1 MNSTV
6 KRKFASLIQGIST
19 RPSSAPSAAETEAN
33 DNLDQSSIMANDF
46 GLLTKKR
53 RTIEPRSLTPSRLE
67 SLQNKDKTPRTPL
80 SKGPTTISNIT
91 LRRFTPNGSVPP
103 PAKDAQPK
111 YCPGDRDQL
120 IKRLASFQELTD
132 WTPKPDPV
140 NEVEWAK
147 RGWMCHG
154 KELVRCILCNKE
166 LVVKL
171 NRKEVDGRE
180 VPVLVASEI
189 EEGLVKKYV
198 ELIVES
204 HSEDC
209 LWRKHGCDD
218 SLLRLPLAHPQ
229 TALTDLRKR
238 YDELIAR
245 KDFLPYE
252 FNLRLPA
259 TLNLDT
265 VLSHLPRDFFTNP
278 PPPTTPTPPTT
289 TSPNKPALALALLG
303 WQGLTNPHIGPVLNS
318 ASCHTCLRRLGL
330 WMFKSKQVD
339 PETNAVLVPAA
350 MDHLD
355 PLREHRFFCPWKNG
369 HVQRNPGAKPLA
381 KGEEVKPGWEVLA
394 TVLKND
400 AFLRSKMDTPSR
412 AGHGRS
418 KSTIVP
424 GQRAQ
429 PDDTPLRRPGTAG
442 RTGDVTPPPGGIDGG
457 EEEFEDEATQARKD
471 KERWARLRKVKSL
484 FNTKGGSRLKRSGTA
499 ASSRPGTAG
508 GRPETPGPPATPRR
522 PGTSGSAVGG
532 GS

>member
-19 RPSSAPSAAETEAN
+19 RPPTATSETEAESN
-33 DNLDQSSIMANDF
+33 ENQTSSDPSSIMANDF

-53 RTIEPRSLTPSRLE
+53 RTVEPRSSTPSRYV
-67 SLQNKDKTPRTPL
+67 SLQKDRTPPL
-80 SKGPTTISNIT
+80 KGPTTISNIT
-91 LRRFTPNGSVPP
+91 LRKWTPNGSVPP

-111 YCPGDRDQL
+111 YCPGDREQL

-171 NRKEVDGRE
+171 NRKEIDGKE

-189 EEGLVKKYV
+189 EEALVQKYV

-218 SLLRLPLAHPQ
+218 CLLRLPLAHPK
-229 TALTDLRKR
+229 TALEDLRKR
-238 YDELIAR
+238 YDELCAR

-252 FNLRLPA
+252 FNLRLPD

-265 VLSHLPRDFFTNP
+265 VLSYLPQDFFTKP
-278 PPPTTPTPPTT
+278 PPPTTIPPTT
-289 TSPNKPALALALLG
+289 TPNKPALALALLG
-303 WQGLTNPHIGPVLNS
+303 WQGLTNPRIGPVPNS

-369 HVQRNPGAKPLA
+369 NVQRNPGAKPPA
-381 KGEEVKPGWEVLA
+381 RGEEVKAGWEILV

-400 AFLRSKMDTPSR
+400 AFLRSKMEEPAR
-412 AGHGRS
+412 GHGRS
-418 KSTIVP
+418 KSTFVTGQTLAPETP
-424 GQRAQ
+424 G
-429 PDDTPLRRPGTAG
+429 RPTTAG
-442 RTGDVTPPPGGIDGG
+442 GGEVTPPRGVDIG
-457 EEEFEDEATQARKD
+457 EEELEDEATRAVKD

-484 FNTKGGSRLKRSGTA
+484 FNTKGGSRLKR
-499 ASSRPGTAG
+499 AG
-508 GRPETPGPPATPRR
+508 GSR
-522 PGTSGSAVGG
+522 PGTSGGRPGTPARPGTSQSTVGDG
-532 GS
+532 GAAA